1 MSSNTRSPITTHVL
15 DISVGKAAAGVPVS
29 LEAKAASG
37 GWALVKS
44 AETNSDGR
52 IEDLMERGSRAAAGI
67 YRLTFDI
74 RAYYAA
80 LGQKTFYPEALIVFE
95 ITQPAEHHHVPLLLS
110 PFGFSTYRG
119 T

>member
-1 MSSNTRSPITTHVL
+1 MSTTARSPITTHVL
-15 DISVGKAAAGVPVS
+15 DISVGRAASAVPVT
-29 LEAKAASG
+29 LESRSAG
-37 GWALVKS
+37 GSWTLVKS
-44 AETNSDGR
+44 GQTNSDGR

-74 RAYYAA
+74 QAYYSGV
-80 LGQKTFYPEALIVFE
+80 GQKTFYPEASIVFE